1 MLNDEEYNAAYKY
14 SSLNEGLRTILKQK
28 GFSTDIINIV
38 LESQGDSKL
47 DTLLKVLNEIES
59 FYVDDKDK
67 FIFRDSR

>member
-1 MLNDEEYNAAYKY
+1 MLLIKY
-14 SSLNEGLRTILKQK
+14 SYLNEGLRTISKTK